1 MANFP
6 SSMVNRCK
14 IRGSSFRH
22 LICPRS
28 RSTRLRADEAIYQI
42 PAMRIGRYA
51 RMTVPS
57 NAVMEDAHAG
67 AVFELSY
74 GCMASFWGIYDG
86 HM

>member
-1 MANFP
+1 
-6 SSMVNRCK
+6 
-14 IRGSSFRH
+14 
-22 LICPRS
+22 
-28 RSTRLRADEAIYQI
+28 
-42 PAMRIGRYA
+42 MRIGRYA

-57 NAVMEDAHAG
+57 NAVMEDAHVG